1 MADDTRHKPRDSL
14 SGFDRKRLR
23 QQLRERMG
31 VTPNSAMFE
40 SRGQSWHTTQSE
52 ERQEHQRR
60 QLLEHHLREAKPNE
74 HRFIQ
79 HLRERLAD
87 AGRLAPVKVDK
98 QALATQTKPRPPA
111 RTKPSDGKYVA
122 LSQRVTRLANL
133 QRELERDDRV
143 AAKTSDKFKQ
153 RGHFVQVFEPF
164 KEGEREEILLQG
176 QTAAI
181 RNLTY
186 VFLNMMER
194 N

>member
-1 MADDTRHKPRDSL
+1 MANDSKHKPRDSL
-14 SGFDRKRLR
+14 TGFDRKRLR
-23 QQLRERMG
+23 QQLQERMG

-52 ERQEHQRR
+52 ERQERQRR
-60 QLLEHHLREAKPNE
+60 QLLEHHLREAKPSE
-74 HRFIQ
+74 QRFIQ

-98 QALATQTKPRPPA
+98 QALAAQAKPRPPA

-143 AAKTSDKFKQ
+143 AAKTTDKY
-153 RGHFVQVFEPF
+153 RVYDHFIL
-164 KEGEREEILLQG
+164 ERD
-176 QTAAI
+176 
-181 RNLTY
+181 
-186 VFLNMMER
+186 
-194 N
+194 